1 MDTVQS
7 HSKAYRLGKNVGK
20 GRAFSG
26 IGAALLLGGAL
37 FGGCDEPSSPAGA
50 VQRVAVALDRHDEA
64 GLREGL
70 SGAALRR
77 FGNADGAKVLREAV
91 AGRGLALGAPVLRY
105 RDTQASGM
113 EHYRIYS
120 LPVLEKGRGTSPRGT
135 TVAMVATVTCSV
147 HWVSRAG
154 YVYRDPVPGSSR
166 GAEGFTPVESC
177 RVSDVETPELPA
189 AGSALCERSP
199 RTPEPGTPGSC
210 GST

>member
-7 HSKAYRLGKNVGK
+7 HSKAYRGKNAAK
-20 GRAFSG
+20 GRVLG
-26 IGAALLLGGAL
+26 MGAALLLGGAL
-37 FGGCDEPSSPAGA
+37 FGGCEEPSSPAGA
-50 VQRVAVALDRHDEA
+50 VQRVAAALDRSDEA

-77 FGNADGAKVLREAV
+77 FGNAEGARALREAV
-91 AGRGLALGAPVLRY
+91 TGRGLALGTPVLRY
-105 RDTQASGM
+105 RDAQPSGM

-120 LPVLEKGRGTSPRGT
+120 LPVIEKGRGTP
-135 TVAMVATVTCSV
+135 ALVATVTCSV

-154 YVYRDPVPGSSR
+154 YVYRDPVPASGR

-177 RVSDVETPELPA
+177 RVSDVEAPELPA
-189 AGSALCERSP
+189 GGSVLCERST
-199 RTPEPGTPGSC
+199 RTPEPGAPGSC